1 MKITYQRVIA
11 FFLLIALSV
20 GFGFAFDGI
29 ATALEKRQYPKVASL
44 EAAITETAREFG
56 LPETVLWA
64 AIQTESNF
72 VSSAVSDH
80 GEVGL
85 MQLTP
90 ELFTHICTQVL
101 GEEQMDHGMLYDPVT
116 NLRCGAAWISH
127 LYQRYGVWET
137 VFAAYHAGTDQVDAW
152 LSDPT
157 LVTPQGT
164 LQIPDAATKNQVDRM
179 VKAVKKYSQL
189 YYQA

>member
-20 GFGFAFDGI
+20 GFGFAFDGVATAI
-29 ATALEKRQYPKVASL
+29 EKKQYPRPTALEAAVA
-44 EAAITETAREFG
+44 ENARTFG
-56 LPETVLWA
+56 LPEPVLWA
-64 AIQTESNF
+64 AILTESDF
-72 VSSAVSDH
+72 VSSAV
-80 GEVGL
+80 GENGAVGL

-90 ELFTHICTQVL
+90 EQFAYICTQVL
-101 GEEQMDHGMLYDPVT
+101 GEEQMDDGMLYDPAT
-116 NLRCGAAWISH
+116 NLRCGAAWISQ

-137 VFAAYHAGTDQVDAW
+137 VFAAYHAGTEQVDAW
-152 LSDPT
+152 LSDST

-164 LQIPDAATKNQVDRM
+164 LLIPDAATKKQVARM
-179 VKAVKKYSQL
+179 VKAVEQYSQL

>member
-20 GFGFAFDGI
+20 GFGFAFDGVATAI
-29 ATALEKRQYPKVASL
+29 EKKQYPRPTALEAAVA
-44 EAAITETAREFG
+44 ENARTFG
-56 LPETVLWA
+56 LPEPVLWA
-64 AIQTESNF
+64 AILTESNF
-72 VSSAVSDH
+72 VSSAV
-80 GEVGL
+80 GENGAVGL

-90 ELFTHICTQVL
+90 EQFAHICTQVL
-101 GEEQMDHGMLYDPVT
+101 GEEQMDDGMLYDPAT
-116 NLRCGAAWISH
+116 NLRCGAAWISQ

-137 VFAAYHAGTDQVDAW
+137 VFAAYHTGTEQVDAW
-152 LSDPT
+152 LSDST

-164 LQIPDAATKNQVDRM
+164 LLIPDTATKKQVARM
-179 VKAVKKYSQL
+179 VKAVEQYSQL

>member
-29 ATALEKRQYPKVASL
+29 ATAMEKKQYPRVTSL
-44 EAAITETAREFG
+44 EDAIAENAREFG

-64 AIQTESNF
+64 AVLTESNF
-72 VSSAVSDH
+72 VSNAVAEN
-80 GEVGL
+80 GGVGL

-101 GEEQMDHGMLYDPVT
+101 GEEQMDNGMLYDPTT

-137 VFAAYHAGTDQVDAW
+137 VFAAYHAGTKQVDAW
-152 LSDPT
+152 LSNPD

-164 LQIPDAATKNQVDRM
+164 LLIPDPTVKKQVERM
-179 VKAVKKYSQL
+179 VKAVEKYSQL